1 MREEEMMDGTD
12 WRLRVNHSR
21 CMGTTICAT
30 TAPGRFEIN
39 SDGQS
44 EPVAETAAAATD
56 VMRAA
61 ELCPMEAISV
71 ALADTGEE
79 LFPGNR

>member
-1 MREEEMMDGTD
+1 MDGTS
-12 WRLRVNHSR
+12 WRLSVDRSR
-21 CMGTTICAT
+21 CMGTTICAS

-39 SDGQS
+39 REGQS
-44 EPVAETAAAATD
+44 QPAAETAAPADD

-71 ALADTGEE
+71 ALAATGEE